1 MVPKFRNDVPSL
13 IFVNANAEFYYQLG
27 ELNMDFEDVEIT
39 VTYNDAKS
47 FLKFD
52 ENTLSF
58 SIEPDLAIAGI
69 YKVFIDLV
77 YESELGA

>member
-1 MVPKFRNDVPSL
+1 
-13 IFVNANAEFYYQLG
+13 
-27 ELNMDFEDVEIT
+27 MDFEDVEIT
-39 VTYNDAKS
+39 VTYNDAQS

-58 SIEPDLAIAGI
+58 SIEPDLAIVGI